1 MSHQAARHELGKTND
16 SKDHVMTSSR
26 RETSPIETATPGRR
40 IYLAGASGVIGSR
53 LVPLLVD
60 AGYTVGAMTRSS
72 EKAARLASLGTE
84 PIVCDVFDR
93 GALTTAVRSFS
104 PDLVLHE
111 LTDLPDAVEDL
122 PKAGLLNARIR
133 VEGTRNLIDAMN
145 GLDEPKIVAQ
155 SIAWTPDPGPGAD
168 AVTSLE
174 QAVLAA
180 NGVVLRYGAFY
191 GPGTYYEGE
200 LPAAPRVHI
209 DTAAA
214 RTLEALDAPSG
225 ILTVV
230 DE

>member
-1 MSHQAARHELGKTND
+1 
-16 SKDHVMTSSR
+16 MTSSR
-26 RETSPIETATPGRR
+26 RETSPIDTATPGRR
-40 IYLAGASGVIGSR
+40 VYLAGASGVIGSR
-53 LVPLLVD
+53 LVPLLLD

-72 EKAARLASLGTE
+72 AKAARLASLGAE

-122 PKAGLLNARIR
+122 PKARLLNARIR
-133 VEGTRNLIDAMN
+133 VEGTRNLIDAMT

-155 SIAWTPDPGPGAD
+155 SIAWTPDPGPGAN